1 MNIIDGFQKKYI
13 KKLERLITISGW
25 FLIVFYMIQIVLS
38 ILLWKFNL
46 SNFYSKLLIFPNVK
60 STITTFIIT
69 AGISILAFIVM
80 LLWGR
85 YNYKKYAYL
94 NRRKFPKD
102 VTSQEIAS
110 YFDLQVEAIEKM
122 QNDRIIDL
130 EKTIV

>member
-13 KKLERLITISGW
+13 KKFERLITISGW

-46 SNFYSKLLIFPNVK
+46 SNFYNKLLVFPNVK

-85 YNYKKYAYL
+85 YNYKRYAYL

-102 VTSQEIAS
+102 VTSQEIALH
-110 YFDLQVEAIEKM
+110 FNLPVEVIEKM
-122 QNDRIIDL
+122 QNDRIIEL